1 MVSTDLSNM
10 MMERI
15 ESKRRRRQQQQQQQ
29 QRQQQSKIGD
39 EDNFMIEKLYP
50 KPFR

>member
-10 MMERI
+10 MMESI
-15 ESKRRRRQQQQQQQ
+15 ESKRRRRRQQ

-39 EDNFMIEKLYP
+39 EDNFYDWEVIS
-50 KPFR
+50 

>member
-10 MMERI
+10 MMESI
-15 ESKRRRRQQQQQQQ
+15 ESKRRRRRQRQQ

-50 KPFR
+50 

>member
-10 MMERI
+10 MMESI
-15 ESKRRRRQQQQQQQ
+15 ESKRRRRRQRQQ

-39 EDNFMIEKLYP
+39 EDNFYD
-50 KPFR
+50 

>member
-39 EDNFMIEKLYP
+39 EDNFYD
-50 KPFR
+50 